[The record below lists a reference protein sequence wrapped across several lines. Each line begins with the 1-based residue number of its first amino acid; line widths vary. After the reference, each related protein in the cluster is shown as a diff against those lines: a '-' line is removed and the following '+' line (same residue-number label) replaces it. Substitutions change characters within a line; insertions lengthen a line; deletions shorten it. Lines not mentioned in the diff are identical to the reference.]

1 MKPMPH
7 RPIVILIA
15 LFFAVGVPVIYF
27 VAKARAAASL
37 DRLLAE
43 RFSPRPCP
51 FADVVVPSGGS
62 VRFHSAYDDAR
73 GSGFVLVLGHW
84 ARGSVRV
91 GAAMT
96 DVNQRVA
103 GLFTAGDTAWLER
116 LRGGPDLLVA
126 ATVEGGALAV
136 WKGCRRAAAC
146 SRTLPALA

>member
-15 LFFAVGVPVIYF
+15 LFFAAGVPVIYL
-27 VAKARAAASL
+27 VVKARAAASL

-51 FADVVVPSGGS
+51 VADVVVPSGGS

-73 GSGFVLVLGHW
+73 GSGFVLGHW

-91 GAAMT
+91 GAGVA

-103 GLFTAGDTAWLER
+103 GLFRAGDAAWLER
-116 LRGGPDLLVA
+116 LRGG
-126 ATVEGGALAV
+126 
-136 WKGCRRAAAC
+136 
-146 SRTLPALA
+146 

>member
-1 MKPMPH
+1 MPH

-15 LFFAVGVPVIYF
+15 LFFAVGVPVIY
-27 VAKARAAASL
+27 VVVKRRAAAAL

-51 FADVVVPSGGS
+51 VAVVVVPSGGS
-62 VRFHSAYDDAR
+62 VSFHSAYDDAR
-73 GSGFVLVLGHW
+73 GSGFVLVLGNW

-91 GAAMT
+91 GAGVT

-103 GLFTAGDTAWLER
+103 GLFRAGDTAWLGR
-116 LRGGPDLLVA
+116 LRGEPRLIVA

-136 WKGCRRAAAC
+136 WEGLPSRR
-146 SRTLPALA
+146 SVLAHLASVGVS

>member
-15 LFFAVGVPVIYF
+15 LFFAGVPVIYL
-27 VAKARAAASL
+27 VVKARAAASL
-37 DRLLAE
+37 DRVLAE

-51 FADVVVPSGGS
+51 VADVVVPSGGS

-91 GAAMT
+91 GAGVV

-103 GLFTAGDTAWLER
+103 GLFRAG
-116 LRGGPDLLVA
+116 
-126 ATVEGGALAV
+126 
-136 WKGCRRAAAC
+136 
-146 SRTLPALA
+146 